1 MSEEPVE
8 RFVPTSGRILGVL
21 ALTLVAGVVLI
32 RVLDRDSGLPTPV
45 VWATLALGVLAWST
59 MLRPRVW
66 VTGDDLVLRNMLD
79 TTRVPLAAIERV
91 IVQQTLVVNAGEKR
105 FVSPAIGKS
114 WRQTIKQNRAA
125 SRPTA
130 LDSYPVFVEERISQL
145 AEDARAQRGIT
156 HLSDEQLALA
166 ADVRRDYAWLEIS
179 GLAVS
184 VAGFIVSL
192 VL

>member
-8 RFVPTSGRILGVL
+8 RFVPTGGRILGVL
-21 ALTLVAGVVLI
+21 ALALVAAIVLI
-32 RVLDRDSGLPTPV
+32 RVLDTDSGLPMPV
-45 VWATLALGVLAWST
+45 VWASVALGVLAWAA

-66 VTGDDLVLRNMLD
+66 VTEDDLVLRNMLE

-91 IVQQTLVVNAGEKR
+91 IVQQLLIVEAGEKR

-114 WRQTIKQNRAA
+114 WRQTIKQNRAS

-145 AEDARAQRGIT
+145 AEDARAQRGVAN
-156 HLSDEQLALA
+156 LSDEQLALA
-166 ADVRRDYAWLEIS
+166 AGVRRDYAWLEIF
-179 GLAVS
+179 GLLAS
-184 VAGFIVSL
+184 VAGFVGSL